1 MTPDPAD
8 LAREPNADYW
18 RGVREERERHSSQC
32 EPHTCE
38 CHRRG
43 VPQLN
48 ATDAGSECGACAER
62 EGWRKAKEAALIA
75 VDRHDDI
82 CDEDQLCYCPCAAK
96 IESAIRNLP
105 EEPERNAK

>member
-8 LAREPNADYW
+8 LAREPNADYE
-18 RGVREERERHSSQC
+18 RGVRDGR
-32 EPHTCE
+32 
-38 CHRRG
+38 
-43 VPQLN
+43 V
-48 ATDAGSECGACAER
+48 